1 MSDRQ
6 QLKRAE
12 ARELYRHWA
21 LTKDRKY
28 LDARFKVVDRLYG
41 PGAQQEIRAMMHDIK
56 EGRAE

>member
-1 MSDRQ
+1 MNDRQ

-28 LDARFKVVDRLYG
+28 LDARLKVVDRLYG
-41 PGAQQEIRAMMHDIK
+41 PGAQMEIRAMMHEMR